1 MNQEYVLLPNSRF
14 TTLIIDPTIATD
26 DKKFHCM
33 YCGKI
38 LMTLNRKFAVASPGV
53 QTYGSEV
60 PLSVFRFTRMCGDCR
75 HYYICYLEGKSAD
88 L

>member
-1 MNQEYVLLPNSRF
+1 MSQEYIVLDNSRF
-14 TTLIIDPTIATD
+14 TTLIIDPTVSTN

-38 LMTLNRKFAVASPGV
+38 LMTLNRKFAVASPGAQV
-53 QTYGSEV
+53 YGSEI

-75 HYYICYLEGKSAD
+75 HYYICYLETKGSD